1 VPAALSQVLISIQ
14 AQILTDAPF
23 YNEPSFEQYAG
34 TDQGRRSVAKHNA
47 MIRLATLRFGMLEPL
62 RKAPAF
68 FERAVAAHFYYKREE
83 LLKQAAQWVAEAKA
97 MAVYEGVLRANHDAT
112 KAAYTARLAE
122 EVKAY
127 KDAHPELEKEE
138 EERKKK
144 AATAAGG
151 SSSGSYSSLY
161 HNSAYY
167 GAAYG
172 AAYGGGYP
180 YYSYP
185 SSSALGGGTWD
196 SASSTVLP
204 KGFKQSAAL
213 SAASAAHQTARTAYT
228 TWATQTA
235 VMSHQVFA
243 RGIASLPRAP
253 FATYIP
259 ELAASAAAASAASS
273 SSAGSSSSAA
283 AAGASSSSSLYGAA
297 PASASAP
304 APGTGAMQPSYGVD
318 MVSIAAATESAAQ
331 ELAAALAKL
340 SPPEALDEDLG
351 GL

>member
-1 VPAALSQVLISIQ
+1 MLISIQ
-14 AQILTDAPF
+14 AQILTDTPF

-68 FERAVAAHFYYKREE
+68 FERAVAAHFYHKREE

-97 MAVYEGVLRANHDAT
+97 MAVYEGVLRASHDAT
-112 KAAYTARLAE
+112 KAAYTTRLAE
-122 EVKAY
+122 EVAAY
-127 KDAHPELEKEE
+127 KAAHPELEKEE

-151 SSSGSYSSLY
+151 SSGASSYFS
-161 HNSAYY
+161 SAYY

-172 AAYGGGYP
+172 GAYGAGYP
-180 YYSYP
+180 YYGYP
-185 SSSALGGGTWD
+185 SSSSALGGGTWD
-196 SASSTVLP
+196 SVSSTVLP
-204 KGFKQSAAL
+204 KGFKHSAAL

-228 TWATQTA
+228 AWASQTA

-243 RGIASLPRAP
+243 RGIATLPRAP
-253 FATYIP
+253 FAAYIP
-259 ELAASAAAASAASS
+259 ELAASTAAASAASS
-273 SSAGSSSSAA
+273 SSASSAAGAGSSSSGSSYYGAA
-283 AAGASSSSSLYGAA
+283 AA
-297 PASASAP
+297 PAP

-331 ELAAALAKL
+331 ELTAALAKL

>member
-1 VPAALSQVLISIQ
+1 
-14 AQILTDAPF
+14 
-23 YNEPSFEQYAG
+23 
-34 TDQGRRSVAKHNA
+34 VAKHNA

-68 FERAVAAHFYYKREE
+68 FERAVAAHFYHKREE

-112 KAAYTARLAE
+112 KAAYTTRLAE

-127 KDAHPELEKEE
+127 KAAHPELEKEE

-151 SSSGSYSSLY
+151 SSSGSYSS
-161 HNSAYY
+161 AYY

-172 AAYGGGYP
+172 AYYGGGGYP
-180 YYSYP
+180 YYGYP
-185 SSSALGGGTWD
+185 SSAALAGGSWD
-196 SASSTVLP
+196 SVSSTVLP

-243 RGIASLPRAP
+243 RGIATLPRAP
-253 FATYIP
+253 FTTYIP
-259 ELAASAAAASAASS
+259 ELAASTAAASAASS
-273 SSAGSSSSAA
+273 SSSSSSSGSSSSAA
-283 AAGASSSSSLYGAA
+283 AAGASSSSSYYGAGPA
-297 PASASAP
+297 PAP

-331 ELAAALAKL
+331 DLADALAKL